1 MNKQVIIIYN
11 ENQPVQVCE
20 VRTFVNPKD
29 YEEMCKVAKENFEKQ
44 ENERL
49 AEERD
54 YRSKVEK
61 ELLKQQKTIELLTLE
76 IDLLRGK
83 ITEEEYEERKQEL
96 CGTK

>member
-1 MNKQVIIIYN
+1 MNKQVIIIYRDN
-11 ENQPVQVCE
+11 KPVQVCE

-29 YEEMCKVAKENFEKQ
+29 YEEMCKIAKENFEKQ

-49 AEERD
+49 AEEHDFRV
-54 YRSKVEK
+54 KVEN
-61 ELLKQQKTIELLTLE
+61 ELFKQQKTIELLTLE
-76 IDLLRGK
+76 VGLLRGK

>member
-1 MNKQVIIIYN
+1 MNKQVIIIYRDN
-11 ENQPVQVCE
+11 KPVQVCE

-44 ENERL
+44 ENKRL

-54 YRSKVEK
+54 FRVKVK
-61 ELLKQQKTIELLTLE
+61 NELFEQHKTIELLSLE
-76 IDLLRGK
+76 VYLLRGK

>member
-29 YEEMCKVAKENFEKQ
+29 YEEMCKIAKENFEEQ

-49 AEERD
+49 AEERAF
-54 YRSKVEK
+54 RVKVEN
-61 ELLKQQKTIELLTLE
+61 ELFKQEKTIELLTLE
-76 IDLLRGK
+76 VDLLRGK
-83 ITEEEYEERKQEL
+83 ITEEEYEGRKQEL

>member
-1 MNKQVIIIYN
+1 MNKQVIIIYRDN
-11 ENQPVQVCE
+11 KPVQVCE
-20 VRTFVNPKD
+20 IKSFVDPKH

-49 AEERD
+49 AEERAF
-54 YRSKVEK
+54 RVKVEN
-61 ELLKQQKTIELLTLE
+61 ELFKQQKTIELLTLE
-76 IDLLRGK
+76 VDLLRGK